1 MNNVHIGV
9 TKINIKN
16 ISKEKL
22 LLTSQDILLKEGIKG
37 LSIRN
42 IAKEANV
49 SVGSIYKYFSTK
61 LDILIEL
68 ESNYWNAIISKV
80 NDNENL
86 SFEETVE
93 LEYRLFLEEK
103 SPIFNLLNHSKLFEN
118 NELKVSIERMNYY
131 KNQLKEII
139 YKAILKDK
147 DLIHTDDLVAV
158 KETSDLIFNT
168 IIFDATRN
176 SKTYKRLIL
185 LVKNY
190 FN

>member
-80 NDNENL
+80 KDNENL

>member
-1 MNNVHIGV
+1 MNTVHFGV
-9 TKINIKN
+9 IKMNIKN

-22 LLTSQDILLKEGIKG
+22 LLTSQDILLKEGVKG

-80 NDNENL
+80 NDNEDL
-86 SFEETVE
+86 SFEETIE

-103 SPIFNLLNHSKLFEN
+103 SPIFNLLNHGKLFEN
-118 NELKVSIERMNYY
+118 DELKVAIEKMDYY

-139 YKAILKDK
+139 YKAILNDK
-147 DLIHTDDLVAV
+147 NLIHTDDLVAV

-168 IIFDATRN
+168 IILDATKN